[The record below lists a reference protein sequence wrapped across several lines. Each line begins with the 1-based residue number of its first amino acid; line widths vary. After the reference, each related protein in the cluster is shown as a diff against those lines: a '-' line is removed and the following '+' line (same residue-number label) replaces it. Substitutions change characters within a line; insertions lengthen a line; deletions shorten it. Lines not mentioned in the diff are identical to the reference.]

1 MVGTDQEAEPEG
13 GVSLADACTST
24 TLAESFEVRH
34 GYVFDNVGIVEAT
47 AEG

>member
-1 MVGTDQEAEPEG
+1 LPEFM
-13 GVSLADACTST
+13 STRPNT